1 MKRSTASRATA
12 LAAVALA
19 LPAAL
24 GGCSGADGTPAA
36 AAPRTSASASGAT
49 VRATTGAGADT
60 FGPGCSAVPTSGR
73 GSFDAMATLPVAT
86 ATAGDPLLRTLATAL
101 GEARLVRAL
110 DSARGLTVLAPTD
123 DAFARL
129 PGQTLDRV
137 LADRRLL
144 ARILRHHVIRGR
156 LAPDQLPGR
165 HTTLAGDTLDVV
177 GSGEHLSVAGD
188 DARVLC
194 GNVPTANATV
204 YVIDTVLMPRS

>member
-1 MKRSTASRATA
+1 MKRSTAGRATV

-24 GGCSGADGTPAA
+24 GGCGGADGTPASA
-36 AAPRTSASASGAT
+36 VPGASSSASAA
-49 VRATTGAGADT
+49 RLRPPTGAGAAT

-101 GEARLVRAL
+101 GEARLVRLL
-110 DSARGLTVLAPTD
+110 DSAPGLTVLAPTD

-129 PGQTLDRV
+129 PDQTLDRV
-137 LADRRLL
+137 LADRALL

-156 LAPDQLPGR
+156 LGPDQLPGR

-177 GSGEHLSVAGD
+177 GSGEHLAVAGD
-188 DARVLC
+188 DAHVLC

-204 YVIDTVLMPRS
+204 YVIDTVLMPRT

>member
-12 LAAVALA
+12 LAAVALP

-24 GGCSGADGTPAA
+24 GGCRGTDATPAA
-36 AAPRTSASASGAT
+36 AAPRSSTSASS
-49 VRATTGAGADT
+49 ATTGAGADT
-60 FGPGCSAVPTSGR
+60 FGPGCSAVPPSGR
-73 GSFDAMATLPVAT
+73 GSFDAMASLPVAT
-86 ATAGDPLLRTLATAL
+86 ATAGDPLLRTLAAAL
-101 GEARLVRAL
+101 DEARLVRAL

-156 LAPDQLPGR
+156 LDPDQLPGP

-188 DARVLC
+188 DAHVLC

>member
-1 MKRSTASRATA
+1 
-12 LAAVALA
+12 
-19 LPAAL
+19 
-24 GGCSGADGTPAA
+24 
-36 AAPRTSASASGAT
+36 
-49 VRATTGAGADT
+49 
-60 FGPGCSAVPTSGR
+60 
-73 GSFDAMATLPVAT
+73 MATLPVAT

-188 DARVLC
+188 DAHVLC